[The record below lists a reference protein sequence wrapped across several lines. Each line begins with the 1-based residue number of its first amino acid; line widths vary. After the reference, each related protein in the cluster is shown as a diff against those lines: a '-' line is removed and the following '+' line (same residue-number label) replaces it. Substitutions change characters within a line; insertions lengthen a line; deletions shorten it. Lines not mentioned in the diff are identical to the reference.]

1 MTDATGGTTTTGTT
15 TTGTTT
21 TGTTTTGTEKPWFD
35 TFDAET
41 KGYLQNKGLDK
52 KTALEAVVEISKFHR
67 EAEKFVGAPANELL
81 RLPKDPNAPEWKG
94 VYERL
99 GKPKEA
105 TEYDFA
111 SVKRAGDKPLDQA
124 LTDTLRQAAF
134 DSNMSKEA
142 ATRLAAN
149 VVKHLDGVESAT
161 AADKAAA
168 LATEKKSLN
177 DNWGVNAAANM
188 VVAKA
193 AAAALG
199 VSPEAVAAL
208 ESVVG
213 YSKIMEMFRTI
224 GTKIGEDRFVQSSGG
239 QGNVMTRDQAVA
251 EKNALKADKNWV
263 TRYINGGVEEKKK
276 MDALDRIIVGI
287 S

>member
-1 MTDATGGTTTTGTT
+1 MTTETATGGTASGTTTTG
-15 TTGTTT
+15 G
-21 TGTTTTGTEKPWFD
+21 EKPWFE

-81 RLPKDPNAPEWKG
+81 RLPKDHNAPEWKN

-111 SVKRAGDKPLDQA
+111 TVKRAGDKPLEQA

-134 DSNMSKEA
+134 DCNLSKEA
-142 ATRLAAN
+142 ATRLATS
-149 VVKHLDGVESAT
+149 VVKHIDGVESAS
-161 AADKAAA
+161 AAEKAAA
-168 LATEKKSLN
+168 LSTEKKALN

-188 VVAKA
+188 IIAKGA
-193 AAAALG
+193 ASALG
-199 VSPEAVAAL
+199 VTPDAVAAL

-213 YSKIMEMFRTI
+213 YAKIMEMFRAI
-224 GTKIGEDRFVQSSGG
+224 GSKIGEDRFVQSGSGG
-239 QGNVMTRDQAVA
+239 GNVMTRDQAVA
-251 EKNALKADKNWV
+251 EKNALKSDKDWV
-263 TRYINGGVEEKKK
+263 KRFINGGVEERKK
-276 MDALDRIIVGI
+276 MEALDKIIVGI